1 MPTRRRGRGIS
12 LLFGASGDTDAVRV
26 PAWAVS
32 VATLSLLLVMAALS
46 VFGVY
51 QYLRAQ
57 RLAEQVSAMS
67 SPDPRTRELQR
78 AILDQQGR
86 VQSLQDDYNALTR
99 QVDDRQR
106 QVDAQLDRL
115 AGQLRELDRLAAEL
129 RSMLGLPSVAPMPPP
144 AATPSSL
151 APPDSGFARFLA
163 QGGASLGPQDLAFP
177 PIDPDP
183 YNLGLRLDLV
193 KAQLAVQDSRLRGL
207 QAEITARRAMEQA
220 AAEKARADAEAARK
234 AAEEAARAQAEA
246 EARIAEAAAF
256 AATEQAARPTVSADP
271 QLAQLDR
278 QVTGLIQRLRAEA
291 ALSPQNRQILTV
303 PLPATG
309 PGAPR
314 RWPIL
319 GELTSGFG
327 YRTFR
332 GALDWH
338 TGIDIAVDQ
347 GTDIHPTQGGVV
359 VFAGWQAGFGW
370 CVEVGHGQGYSTLY
384 GHLSRILVDAGDKV
398 TADTVLG
405 LSGSTG
411 NSTGPHLHYE
421 VRLNGKA
428 IDPTPYLP

>member
-12 LLFGASGDTDAVRV
+12 LLIGASGDTDALRV
-26 PAWAVS
+26 PAWVVS
-32 VATLSLLLVMAALS
+32 AATLSLLLVLAALS

-57 RLAEQVSAMS
+57 RLAEQIGAA

-99 QVDDRQR
+99 QVDERQR
-106 QVDAQLDRL
+106 QLEREIERL
-115 AGQLRELDRLAAEL
+115 SGQLRELDRLAAEIRAL
-129 RSMLGLPSVAPMPPP
+129 LGLPAVAPMPTP
-144 AATPSSL
+144 APTPGSL
-151 APPDSGFARFLA
+151 APAGRGFTRFLA
-163 QGGASLGPQDLAFP
+163 QGGAALGPHDLAFP

-183 YNLGLRLDLV
+183 YNLGLTLDLV
-193 KAQLAVQDSRLRGL
+193 RARTALQDSRLRIL
-207 QAEITARRAMEQA
+207 HAEVAARRASEEA
-220 AAEKARADAEAARK
+220 AAARARAAAEAARQR
-234 AAEEAARAQAEA
+234 AEEAARAQAEA
-246 EARIAEAAAF
+246 EARLAEAAAK
-256 AATEQAARPTVSADP
+256 AAAEQAARRTMSSDP

-278 QVTGLIQRLRAEA
+278 QVTSLIEKLRAGA
-291 ALSPQNRQILTV
+291 ALAPGGRQILSV
-303 PLPATG
+303 PLPTSG
-309 PGAPR
+309 PGAPS
-314 RWPIL
+314 RWPL
-319 GELTSGFG
+319 KTEVTSTFG

-332 GALDWH
+332 DALDWH
-338 TGIDIAVDQ
+338 TGIDMAVDQ
-347 GTDIHPTQGGVV
+347 GTEIHPTQGGLV
-359 VFAGWQAGFGW
+359 VFAGWQPGFGW

-384 GHLSRILVDAGDKV
+384 GHLSRILVDAGDTV
-398 TADTVLG
+398 TTDSMVG